1 MNSRM
6 LTFSVLH
13 LKGKIMVPGYIKKHV
28 QSVIAD
34 YNGEI
39 PLSDFLRRYF
49 KNHPVA
55 GSKDRK
61 NTGALVYAYYR
72 VGKFHSDGPDE
83 DPCDLAERC
92 LSFLTSETQL
102 ESLNLTTLL
111 PQTTE
116 PPELSGAMTMET
128 WLRSML
134 IKPDLFIRLTKDSD
148 KLIRL
153 LDKSGIP
160 YKMLSQ
166 NCVALPNGTNLES
179 ILPEGSFVVQ
189 DASSQKTGDYMNPLA
204 GEAWYDICCGAGGK
218 SLMLV
223 EKQPKVKL
231 TVSDNRES
239 ILNNL
244 QKRFKAAGL
253 PIPMRY
259 LADATNAADLN
270 IKLGTLRFDHIVCD
284 VPCSGSG
291 TWARTPEQLYFFDT
305 AKLSS
310 FATRQSLI
318 VTNAIR
324 YLKPG
329 GTIIY
334 ITCSVF
340 KVENEA
346 VVQRAIQDEQMTLVN
361 ELLIDGTDQLADSMY
376 VATLR
381 K

>member
-1 MNSRM
+1 
-6 LTFSVLH
+6 
-13 LKGKIMVPGYIKKHV
+13 
-28 QSVIAD
+28 
-34 YNGEI
+34 
-39 PLSDFLRRYF
+39 
-49 KNHPVA
+49 
-55 GSKDRK
+55 
-61 NTGALVYAYYR
+61 
-72 VGKFHSDGPDE
+72 
-83 DPCDLAERC
+83 
-92 LSFLTSETQL
+92 
-102 ESLNLTTLL
+102 
-111 PQTTE
+111 
-116 PPELSGAMTMET
+116 
-128 WLRSML
+128 
-134 IKPDLFIRLTKDSD
+134 
-148 KLIRL
+148 
-153 LDKSGIP
+153 
-160 YKMLSQ
+160 
-166 NCVALPNGTNLES
+166 
-179 ILPEGSFVVQ
+179 
-189 DASSQKTGDYMNPLA
+189 
-204 GEAWYDICCGAGGK
+204 
-218 SLMLV
+218 MLV

-346 VVQRAIQDEQMTLVN
+346 VVQRAIQDEQMALVN